1 MTQRKR
7 RNLRIPFIQVA
18 KSKMFMAA
26 LDKTSKNGRLAR
38 IVIDEAHCC
47 SQASQVKSSSSQLSP
62 RGSTLGLDVRIPES
76 VPALSHSTL

>member
-1 MTQRKR
+1 M
-7 RNLRIPFIQVA
+7 RIPSITQVA

-47 SQASQVKSSSSQLSP
+47 SQASQAQP
-62 RGSTLGLDVRIPES
+62 RQ
-76 VPALSHSTL
+76 AK